1 MKQYKANG
9 NEKFIVEE
17 VISANEKDIV
27 KVKISKVFP
36 TRSDLDIFSGKS
48 ELVYPFVP
56 CHIAV
61 GYVSEDKPEYG
72 LKRGTKVVL
81 NPYIVTYSDKS
92 QTLPDIKTF
101 GVDMNGFLADFVCLP
116 VENIIPLPED
126 VREDDA
132 IFAEHIAI
140 SLAVINNF
148 EISKGDYIAVIGGS
162 PLCNI
167 IAQLAMYFQAIPIM
181 IDYKADRL
189 AKAKECGVYYTIN
202 SAKEVTI
209 ERVREI
215 TGGRMAEHT
224 ILHSEQGITP
234 HYLFALARNGGD
246 CTIMSVHGYP
256 NPLET
261 DINLINRKQLTVK
274 GISNGASEFNSAI
287 YLLAQK
293 VLKLAPLRESVT
305 PIAEAEQLFQK
316 LKDQGFGMANLIEMD

>member
-1 MKQYKANG
+1 MKLYRANG

-17 VISANEKDIV
+17 TTSVSEKDIV
-27 KVKISKVFP
+27 KIKISKIFP
-36 TRSDLDIFSGKS
+36 TRSDLDIFCGKS
-48 ELVYPFVP
+48 DISYPFVP

-81 NPYIVTYSDKS
+81 NPYIVTCSDRA
-92 QTLPDIKTF
+92 QTLPEIKTY

-116 VENIIPLPED
+116 VENIIALPED

-167 IAQLAMYFQAIPIM
+167 IAQLAMYFQAIPIV
-181 IDYKADRL
+181 IDYRAERL

-202 SAKEVTI
+202 SGKEVTI
-209 ERVREI
+209 DRVLEI

-224 ILHSEQGITP
+224 ILHSEQGLTP
-234 HYLFALARNGGD
+234 HYLFSLAREGGD
-246 CTIMSVHGYP
+246 CTIVSVNSYT
-256 NPLET
+256 NPLDT

-287 YLLAQK
+287 YILAQK
-293 VLKLAPLRESVT
+293 VLKLSPLIENVT
-305 PIAEAEQLFQK
+305 PISDAEKLFIK
-316 LKDQGFGMANLIEMD
+316 LKEQGFGMANVLEMD